1 MILNSLLILY
11 LKALLLLCF
20 IFSASSSGAIT
31 PVLIGN
37 QSKNNL
43 TEAAEIFIDT
53 SGQLGLADIAAR
65 ASEFRPLNV
74 DERGKLYND
83 QPIWL
88 RARVHNTTNEPIER
102 WLVFDK
108 TRIESI
114 TIFQLTASGW
124 SQTSSGMNVPQKDKP
139 VNTIGAVLPLKL
151 SAGEQSDVILRVQ
164 SRTILDLNVTVWKI
178 VDFLQMRE
186 SRLQIESFAMGGSVI
201 AALVSLTLFIYSRQI
216 SYLLFSSVH
225 IFSSYV
231 VFSSHGL
238 WERFLWPENMAM
250 PIEIHLLAGILAVI
264 SLIFFQRNTL
274 DLARSDPHTNMV
286 LLVLAGAFAL
296 LIPFCF
302 FNFLLGITLFT
313 HTIALSFPVVILV
326 AIRSWRQGNAGSCYM
341 VLTYALIWLAGTL
354 RATAFMGLNTFSFAE
369 DISITWALLM
379 ATPLMVLTILKHSST
394 LNEQL
399 LESNALA
406 RIKQALLTKVSHD
419 LRAPL
424 NTIIGYVRLLAHG
437 SARLSLQQGI
447 AGIERS
453 AMRLLDMIE
462 DLLDQSQL
470 EAKRLT
476 LSIHPLNLRPWLED
490 LERDSQLLADSN
502 KNTFILKTAPSLTP
516 SVRVDAVRLRQILN
530 NLLTNANRHTHQGQI
545 ELHCTCEKMHKSD
558 KIRMAFAVVDNGEG
572 IEASALDQ
580 IFESFHKGASAPS
593 HEGRRASRL
602 GLGLSIAQELTRL
615 MGGELKV
622 TSKKGVGTRFDF
634 QIEVDA
640 VAFANASTAAE
651 ENPDKLHQFI
661 HLRYSTGPQAHGI
674 HSGQGVNAALEK
686 NCSEHLSE
694 TPCSPLKTPQA
705 ASPVLNRPSGQH
717 IKELAALV
725 SAGQITDILQWC
737 NELSCQEP
745 ALAAFASAVQQAT
758 QQLDFEKLKALI
770 DEG

>member
-1 MILNSLLILY
+1 
-11 LKALLLLCF
+11 
-20 IFSASSSGAIT
+20 
-31 PVLIGN
+31 
-37 QSKNNL
+37 
-43 TEAAEIFIDT
+43 
-53 SGQLGLADIAAR
+53 
-65 ASEFRPLNV
+65 
-74 DERGKLYND
+74 
-83 QPIWL
+83 
-88 RARVHNTTNEPIER
+88 
-102 WLVFDK
+102 
-108 TRIESI
+108 
-114 TIFQLTASGW
+114 
-124 SQTSSGMNVPQKDKP
+124 
-139 VNTIGAVLPLKL
+139 
-151 SAGEQSDVILRVQ
+151 
-164 SRTILDLNVTVWKI
+164 
-178 VDFLQMRE
+178 
-186 SRLQIESFAMGGSVI
+186 
-201 AALVSLTLFIYSRQI
+201 
-216 SYLLFSSVH
+216 
-225 IFSSYV
+225 
-231 VFSSHGL
+231 
-238 WERFLWPENMAM
+238 
-250 PIEIHLLAGILAVI
+250 
-264 SLIFFQRNTL
+264 
-274 DLARSDPHTNMV
+274 
-286 LLVLAGAFAL
+286 
-296 LIPFCF
+296 
-302 FNFLLGITLFT
+302 
-313 HTIALSFPVVILV
+313 
-326 AIRSWRQGNAGSCYM
+326 M

-379 ATPLMVLTILKHSST
+379 ATPLMVLTILKHAST

-399 LESNALA
+399 IESNVLA

-424 NTIIGYVRLLAHG
+424 NTIIGYVHLLAHG

-502 KNTFILKTAPSLTP
+502 KNTFILKIAPSLTP

-545 ELHCTCEKMHKSD
+545 ELHCTCETMHKSD

-572 IEASALDQ
+572 IEASAVDH
-580 IFESFHKGASAPS
+580 IFESFHKGAAAPS
-593 HEGRRASRL
+593 HEGQRASRL
-602 GLGLSIAQELTRL
+602 GLGLSIAQDLTRL

-622 TSKKGVGTRFDF
+622 TSKIGVGTRFDF

-640 VAFANASTAAE
+640 VVFANASTAVD

-661 HLRYSTGPQAHGI
+661 HLRNSTGPQARGMQ
-674 HSGQGVNAALEK
+674 SGQAVNAALEK

-694 TPCSPLKTPQA
+694 MPPSSFKIPEA
-705 ASPVLNRPSGQH
+705 ASPVLNRPSRQQ

-725 SAGQITDILQWC
+725 SAGQITDILQWG

-745 ALAAFASAVQQAT
+745 ALAAFASAVLQAT
-758 QQLDFEKLKALI
+758 QQLDFEKLQALI